1 LAVAL
6 SYYILTSMAAYVKN
20 PSFRPDLLIWLPNV
34 IVVAAAVVLLR
45 RASKH

>member
-1 LAVAL
+1 
-6 SYYILTSMAAYVKN
+6 MAAYVKN

-34 IVVAAAVVLLR
+34 IVVAAAVGLLR